1 MVNGLK
7 FPSRLDVLNL
17 RGTLERRRSGFV
29 DWPLKRVG
37 ATRDVTT
44 RARGNPSS
52 SHLES
57 TGKKSFVG
65 SCVSTVP

>member
-7 FPSRLDVLNL
+7 FPSRLYVLNL
-17 RGTLERRRSGFV
+17 RGTLERSGSGFV

-37 ATRDVTT
+37 NLKNFRDVTT

-52 SHLES
+52 SAVES
-57 TGKKSFVG
+57 TGEKS
-65 SCVSTVP
+65 